1 MRNILMALFVGAAIL
16 LPAAGA
22 LADEGNYGDRDSSV
36 PSVVGQ
42 AEPIQPGIVSGADR
56 DPYHDEMRLDNREH

>member
-1 MRNILMALFVGAAIL
+1 MRTILVALFVGVAIL

-22 LADEGNYGDRDSSV
+22 FADEGNYGDRDSSV
-36 PSVVGQ
+36 ASVVVQ
-42 AEPIQPGIVSGADR
+42 AEPIQLGIVSGAYK

>member
-1 MRNILMALFVGAAIL
+1 MRNILVALIAGAAIL

-36 PSVVGQ
+36 ATVVAQ
-42 AEPIQPGIVSGADR
+42 AEPIQLGIVSGTDK
-56 DPYHDEMRLDNREH
+56 DPYHDEMRLDSREN